1 MYPRTPCRTAL
12 ATMPL
17 MLAAAPAWA
26 HHLMGGK
33 MPSTL
38 LEGLLS
44 GLGHP
49 VIGPEHLG
57 ILIAIG
63 IVVGACGLSLLLPAV
78 FVIAMAAGVALQA
91 SGFTFPLSATEI
103 MVAVSTLVAG
113 LLLARG
119 RAISQIAWVALF
131 AVAGVLHG
139 YAFGA
144 SIVGAE
150 PSPLGAYLVGLV
162 LVQGGLTVAIALVT
176 RRTKA
181 RMSDLMPRLAGAAV
195 FGIGIAV
202 LLGQIVPGA

>member
-1 MYPRTPCRTAL
+1 MGDYMYPRTPCRTAL

-150 PSPLGAYLVGLV
+150 PSPLGAY
-162 LVQGGLTVAIALVT
+162 
-176 RRTKA
+176 
-181 RMSDLMPRLAGAAV
+181 
-195 FGIGIAV
+195 
-202 LLGQIVPGA
+202 